1 MNLSK
6 LQETHRRGKPGV
18 LQSMGLQNGHALVTE
33 QQHVF
38 ILGSAGSLAARWFSL
53 VEGHSLVAVCRLLI
67 ALASPVTG
75 RRRWSAGSALW
86 GTGSVVLWHGE
97 SSRTRDQTHVPC
109 FRR

>member
-6 LQETHRRGKPGV
+6 LQETYRRGKPGV

-33 QQHVF
+33 QQQQHVF

-53 VEGHSLVAVCRLLI
+53 VAVTEGHSLVAVCRLLI

-75 RRRWSAGSALW
+75 HRL
-86 GTGSVVLWHGE
+86 
-97 SSRTRDQTHVPC
+97 
-109 FRR
+109 